1 MTLILREFNIIL
13 MRAMIVFT
21 RHAVQRMRE
30 RNIARSQ
37 IVNALAKP
45 DSATLEEGDVTL
57 FRKRYGKKILGV
69 VTEVFKQKFI
79 VITAYWV

>member
-1 MTLILREFNIIL
+1 
-13 MRAMIVFT
+13 MRAIIVFT

-30 RNIARSQ
+30 RNITRSQ

-45 DSATLEEGDVTL
+45 DSAVLENGNISL
-57 FRKRYGKKILGV
+57 FKRRYGKKILGIV
-69 VTEVFKQKFI
+69 VEVFKQKFI

>member
-1 MTLILREFNIIL
+1 

>member
-1 MTLILREFNIIL
+1 
-13 MRAMIVFT
+13 MIVFT

>member
-1 MTLILREFNIIL
+1 LTLILREFNIIL